1 MEEAAS
7 EQDQQTGSNDE
18 PFQEDVDSI
27 RQILFGEQARQTAER
42 FEMLEGAISTLRR
55 ENMQLRQLLEVEIS
69 GREKAYQKLKQW
81 ADQQNQQQ
89 NQQYD
94 QQLSDL
100 QRVTQEQFD
109 ALHQGLTQN
118 RQAQTQMIQ
127 AVIDTIGGYKN
138 TLAE

>member
-7 EQDQQTGSNDE
+7 EQDKQTGSNDE